1 MSLEPESERA
11 AGWYDDESDA
21 ALLRYWDGSAWS
33 PHTAPKPADAAPHP
47 LPAAAGPAASST
59 APPAPPAAPAAPLFM
74 PAAAPPPPFSGSGS
88 APAPAPAFDGIDEST
103 TARPARSTPAADAAN
118 AAPTPL
124 APVAPAAPPAF
135 PGAAPVVPGAAV
147 PPPPSA
153 PSLVFPSHTLPA
165 PPPPY
170 GIEEQTTAPLPPG
183 YSAEGA
189 SGPQF
194 SYDAYRSAG
203 RTFVA
208 TWLFALL
215 LGFWGADR
223 FYLGKYGTAIAKL
236 LTLGGLGIW
245 VLVDLLLVL
254 TGAQRDRDGR
264 ALEGYDEHK
273 RIAWI
278 VTGGLVALSLL
289 SSIVST
295 TVSLLAR

>member
-33 PHTAPKPADAAPHP
+33 PHTAPKPADAAPRP

-74 PAAAPPPPFSGSGS
+74 PAAAPPPPFSSSGS
-88 APAPAPAFDGIDEST
+88 APAPAFDDIDEST
-103 TARPARSTPAADAAN
+103 TARPARSAPIVDAAT
-118 AAPTPL
+118 AAPL
-124 APVAPAAPPAF
+124 APAAPAAPPAF
-135 PGAAPVVPGAAV
+135 PGGAPVFPGAAV
-147 PPPPSA
+147 PPPPPA
-153 PSLVFPSHTLPA
+153 PPLVFPSHTLPA

-170 GIEEQTTAPLPPG
+170 GVEEQTTAPLPPG

-295 TVSLLAR
+295 TVSLLGR

>member
-33 PHTAPKPADAAPHP
+33 PHTAPKPADAAPRP
-47 LPAAAGPAASST
+47 LPAASGPTASSS
-59 APPAPPAAPAAPLFM
+59 APPAPPAAPPAPVFV
-74 PAAAPPPPFSGSGS
+74 PAAAPPPRFGSGS
-88 APAPAPAFDGIDEST
+88 TPVPAFDDIDEST
-103 TARPARSTPAADAAN
+103 TARPARATPAADAAT
-118 AAPTPL
+118 AAS
-124 APVAPAAPPAF
+124 APFAPAAPPVF
-135 PGAAPVVPGAAV
+135 PGTAPAFPGAAV
-147 PPPPSA
+147 PPPPPA
-153 PSLVFPSHTLPA
+153 PALVFPSHTLPA

-170 GIEEQTTAPLPPG
+170 GVEEQTTAPLPPG
-183 YSAEGA
+183 YSADAA

-208 TWLFALL
+208 TWLFAML

-264 ALEGYDEHK
+264 ALEGYEEHK

-295 TVSLLAR
+295 TVGLLGR